1 MPVSRLY
8 PLLQLNIEDWELT
21 EEAIALESMAQDAQ
35 LNKYRLFI
43 LLSYSSTPMSKLIK
57 YVTKQPYTHAS
68 LAFDESLKDLWSY
81 NIFTRKNGVNGGL
94 IKEELADYKGAR
106 YSLYELSCTPEIY
119 KKVRD
124 RVDQIASDIE
134 GTGYNVLGLINTIY
148 QKVLFKSENEIR
160 MFCSQFVVT
169 VLRAAGIEIFKDKD
183 ASFVRP
189 GDFVRSKLLR
199 FVRRGIMR

>member
-1 MPVSRLY
+1 MSRLHT
-8 PLLQLNIEDWELT
+8 LLKVKFEDWELT

-35 LNKYRLFI
+35 LNKHRLFI
-43 LLSYSSTPMSKLIK
+43 LLSYTGTSISKLIK

-68 LAFDESLKDLWSY
+68 IAFDEALTEMWSY
-81 NIFTRKNGVNGGL
+81 NIFTRKNGINGGL
-94 IKEELADYKGAR
+94 IKEDLKDFKGAK

-119 KKVRD
+119 NKVRS
-124 RVDQIASDIE
+124 RVQEIAADVE

-169 VLRAAGIEIFKDKD
+169 VLRAAGIEIFKNKD
-183 ASFVRP
+183 TSFIRP

-199 FVRRGIMR
+199 FVRRGILR